1 MMTRRNRR
9 KEQRA
14 ELGSSPYLLPKR
26 ILFTLSLV
34 VLFLAATGPAFGR
47 ATKVAGN
54 LCSQNPEAVATNVSP
69 DQRDPGQALARRY
82 MHAWEVISMHGVWYT
97 PDVYLQFY
105 ADPDLVAYLAGI
117 SNPVVLAVYSPSPI
131 HFRSGEVILV
141 STGFILESHGEG
153 DLFEAIARD
162 GGCPLAPGNADRFSA
177 VQAKLALGTTQY
189 HEAIQPQLRCREVT
203 RLQLRR
209 R

>member
-1 MMTRRNRR
+1 MMRRYRR

-14 ELGSSPYLLPKR
+14 ERGAPPHVFQKR
-26 ILFTLSLV
+26 ILVTLSLI
-34 VLFLAATGPAFGR
+34 VLFLAATEPAFGR
-47 ATKVAGN
+47 APKVAGN
-54 LCSQNPEAVATNVSP
+54 LCSQNPEAVTTNLSP

-117 SNPVVLAVYSPSPI
+117 SNPVVLAVYSPTPI

-162 GGCPLAPGNADRFSA
+162 GGCPLAPGNADRFRA

-189 HEAIQPQLRCREVT
+189 HEAIRPQLRCREVT
-203 RLQLRR
+203 RPQLRR